1 MVNKT
6 GPQLQ
11 PTTPVI
17 KPKSTQAGRK
27 VQGETAGNISFHQ
40 LLDQAQQ
47 TKQEVVFSAHARERI
62 ESRNIEF
69 DAEDMSRI
77 EDAMDKVKA
86 KGARSSLL
94 LFGEVALLASVTNRT
109 IITAVDGADD
119 REQIFTG
126 IDSAVILR

>member
-6 GPQLQ
+6 GPQIH

-17 KPKSTQAGRK
+17 KPKSGHADRKAQAGN
-27 VQGETAGNISFHQ
+27 VGNISFHQ

-47 TKQEVVFSAHARERI
+47 SRQEVVFSAHARERI
-62 ESRNIEF
+62 ESRKIEF

>member
-1 MVNKT
+1 
-6 GPQLQ
+6 
-11 PTTPVI
+11 
-17 KPKSTQAGRK
+17 
-27 VQGETAGNISFHQ
+27 HQ

-47 TKQEVVFSAHARERI
+47 SKQEVVFSAHARERI